1 LVFADSCKLTADSPI
16 PGRFFKRT
24 LKTENFKKGEFPMSC
39 TVCQHPRRQAIDQA
53 LMAKSDTLEA
63 LSQTYG
69 LSTSALQ
76 RHKAHL
82 HAKINRARDQVQ
94 DNLFH
99 GCLFWLSQALEMSMQ
114 TAQAAHAEGNHKTVL
129 QALAQGTR
137 LIKIILKQDFHLDDR
152 MVHQILTSPQWTV
165 QTGFLPADPQIL
177 AAGRQSLSG
186 SILAPC
192 SENDDLPPSSES
204 PDLDLDAL
212 QAMFSSLAQASDAQ
226 SKTDN
231 RKLKTANRPFRH
243 REKSGRLPG
252 KSSRQGI
259 NCQLNQD
266 NILNKKFSA
275 KSALS
280 GSGNWVDALDAGTLD
295 INTLHAI
302 GTGRNIFHDLD
313 NV

>member
-1 LVFADSCKLTADSPI
+1 
-16 PGRFFKRT
+16 
-24 LKTENFKKGEFPMSC
+24 MSC
-39 TVCQHPRRQAIDQA
+39 TVCQHPARQAIDQA

-69 LSTSALQ
+69 LSTSALH

-82 HAKINRARDQVQ
+82 HAKINRARHQVQ

-114 TAQAAHAEGNHKTVL
+114 TAQAARQDGNHKIVL

-152 MVHQILTSPQWTV
+152 MVHQILTSPQWTS

-186 SILAPC
+186 SILVPC
-192 SENDDLPPSSES
+192 SENDDLPPSSTS
-204 PDLDLDAL
+204 PDNLDLDAL
-212 QAMFSSLAQASDAQ
+212 QAMFSSLAQSPAVESI
-226 SKTDN
+226 
-231 RKLKTANRPFRH
+231 TAIGKRQTENGLLML
-243 REKSGRLPG
+243 REKSGKLPG
-252 KSSRQGI
+252 KSSRQGK
-259 NCQLNQD
+259 NSKLNQD
-266 NILNKKFSA
+266 NSINKKFSA

-280 GSGNWVDALDAGTLD
+280 GSGNWVEALDAGTLD

-302 GTGRNIFHDLD
+302 GAGRDIPLNLD